1 MPLYSPNSVE
11 RIVIELTAN
20 CNAMCPGCDRWNKGD
35 GGLNAV
41 VEQHLGRAGH
51 MTLRKFNNAI
61 HNDLF
66 LHHPEFRTI
75 EFNGSVGDAILH
87 PLFINFIKLVNK
99 KNDQF
104 RKENSKENPRVRL
117 KLATN
122 AGLHGKKFWTEV
134 AKQFIASGRHQNH
147 LIMVALDGTTN
158 ETHQQYRRGVDFN
171 KALTNARTLIDNGA
185 KVRWQFI
192 EFAHNKH
199 QIEEAKEL
207 AKKYG
212 FQDIEVR
219 NSRGENSIYGDWVSS
234 IKEAKA
240 YQAPKIELLKKDAKV
255 EKPQKTRVEKK
266 INTKLERKIEYKVTP
281 ELEELIK
288 ETEKIK
294 DVEKFI
300 NETPIYCDWGNK
312 GSINIE
318 FNGTVHPCCH
328 MNQGMFYPNN
338 DKNKYYHEVNALY
351 DSGWNNLENYNL
363 VQILNHTYFK
373 KDLEDS
379 WKPDTDPDKKFKR
392 LTPCLELCSRKRK
405 DNDEV
410 TDIS

>member
-171 KALTNARTLIDNGA
+171 KALVYARYIDVIQILKEKKDY
-185 KVRWQFI
+185 KVDGPFM
-192 EFAHNKH
+192 
-199 QIEEAKEL
+199 KE
-207 AKKYG
+207 
-212 FQDIEVR
+212 
-219 NSRGENSIYGDWVSS
+219 S
-234 IKEAKA
+234 IKD
-240 YQAPKIELLKKDAKV
+240 YIQD
-255 EKPQKTRVEKK
+255 
-266 INTKLERKIEYKVTP
+266 
-281 ELEELIK
+281 
-288 ETEKIK
+288 
-294 DVEKFI
+294 
-300 NETPIYCDWGNK
+300 G
-312 GSINIE
+312 
-318 FNGTVHPCCH
+318 
-328 MNQGMFYPNN
+328 NQG
-338 DKNKYYHEVNALY
+338 AL
-351 DSGWNNLENYNL
+351 NY
-363 VQILNHTYFK
+363 IK
-373 KDLEDS
+373 S
-379 WKPDTDPDKKFKR
+379 
-392 LTPCLELCSRKRK
+392 RK
-405 DNDEV
+405 DNEYIDMLKEKNKQEKEKEKEKEK
-410 TDIS
+410 